1 MSERS
6 EDRVVI
12 FRGFVFMNNQLFNK
26 PYQKP
31 IRKTLRKSMPK
42 GEVVL
47 WNKLKH
53 SQMGYK
59 FRRQHGIGKY
69 VVDFYCPQFK
79 LVIEIDGGTHISKQA
94 AVYDKQRQKYL
105 ESLGLIVKRYSS
117 QLIANNLDEVLIDLN
132 SFYQGLEKRD

>member
-1 MSERS
+1 MEK
-6 EDRVVI
+6 I
-12 FRGFVFMNNQLFNK
+12 FNRKENK
-26 PYQKP
+26 F
-31 IRKTLRKSMPK
+31 LRKKLRQEMPK
-42 GEVVL
+42 GEILL
-47 WNKLKH
+47 WQRLNNKK
-53 SQMGYK
+53 MGYK
-59 FRRQHGIGKY
+59 FRRQYSIGSY

-132 SFYQGLEKRD
+132 SFCQGLEKRD

>member
-1 MSERS
+1 
-6 EDRVVI
+6 
-12 FRGFVFMNNQLFNK
+12 
-26 PYQKP
+26 
-31 IRKTLRKSMPK
+31 MPK

-94 AVYDKQRQKYL
+94 AVYDKQRQEYL

-132 SFYQGLEKRD
+132 SFCQGLEKRD

>member
-1 MSERS
+1 MEK
-6 EDRVVI
+6 I
-12 FRGFVFMNNQLFNK
+12 FNRKENK
-26 PYQKP
+26 F
-31 IRKTLRKSMPK
+31 LRKKLRQEMPK
-42 GEVVL
+42 GEILL
-47 WNKLKH
+47 WQRLNNKK
-53 SQMGYK
+53 MGYK
-59 FRRQHGIGKY
+59 FRRQYSIGSY

-94 AVYDKQRQKYL
+94 AVYDKQRQEYL

>member
-1 MSERS
+1 
-6 EDRVVI
+6 
-12 FRGFVFMNNQLFNK
+12 
-26 PYQKP
+26 
-31 IRKTLRKSMPK
+31 
-42 GEVVL
+42 
-47 WNKLKH
+47 
-53 SQMGYK
+53 MGYK
-59 FRRQHGIGKY
+59 FRRQYSIGSY

-132 SFYQGLEKRD
+132 SFCQGLEKRD